1 MKKLEKMTNMKMK
14 QGRKKEKEEQALPSS
29 CPSEVQKAQ
38 AGSKEAAA
46 AQKVVEEAQLAEQ
59 EKEWCAAGFSAA
71 VCR

>member
-1 MKKLEKMTNMKMK
+1 M
-14 QGRKKEKEEQALPSS
+14 PSS

-59 EKEWCAAGFSAA
+59 EKEWCAALAAFSIMKCERSASLNLS
-71 VCR
+71 RREKKEM